1 MTVFFNLNILDKESK
16 CDPYRFLA
24 LLEYHTTG
32 KLPKSYKSKY
42 KPSSVSLTGFSFIL
56 DPIPLFNLKH
66 VDIHFII
73 QYIKLAALRDYALYR
88 FNQFKA
94 LDTTFFPDLN
104 TSVIR
109 SNPLLTIAQKY
120 INFKYEDIYKWH

>member
-1 MTVFFNLNILDKESK
+1 MTVFFNVNILDKESK
-16 CDPYRFLA
+16 CDAHRFLA

-32 KLPKSYKSKY
+32 KLPKSSKSKY
-42 KPSSVSLTGFSFIL
+42 KPSLVSLTGFSFIL
-56 DPIPLFNLKH
+56 NPMPLFDLKQ
-66 VDIHFII
+66 VDIHFIV
-73 QYIKLAALRDYALYR
+73 QYIKLAALRDYTLYK

-109 SNPLLTIAQKY
+109 TNPLLIIAQKY
-120 INFKYEDIYKWH
+120 INFKYEG